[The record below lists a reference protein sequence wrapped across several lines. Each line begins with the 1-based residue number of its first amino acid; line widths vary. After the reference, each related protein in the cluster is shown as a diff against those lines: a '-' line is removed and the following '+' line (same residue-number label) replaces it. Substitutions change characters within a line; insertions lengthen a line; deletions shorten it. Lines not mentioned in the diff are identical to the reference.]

1 MTYVHNRPEDF
12 AAEALR
18 GLVKAHPGRLRSVP
32 GGIARAEGT
41 RPGKVAVVVGGGSGH
56 YPAFAGLV
64 GDGLADAAVCGEVFT
79 SPSTRQVLDVCR
91 AADAGAGVFV
101 TFGNY
106 AGDVLNF
113 GAAASR
119 LRAQGT
125 DVTILL
131 VTDDVASA

>member
-12 AAEALR
+12 VPEALR
-18 GLVKAHPGRLRSVP
+18 GLVKAHPGRLRQVP

-64 GDGLADAAVCGEVFT
+64 GDGLADAAVCGDIFT

-91 AADAGAGVFV
+91 A
-101 TFGNY
+101 
-106 AGDVLNF
+106 
-113 GAAASR
+113 
-119 LRAQGT
+119 
-125 DVTILL
+125 
-131 VTDDVASA
+131 